1 MLGTYS
7 SGYTSLFKILFELEQ
22 LIDAHKY
29 LNLTLPIVFNQL
41 VQQLQNFK
49 FLDLTYL
56 MPHQIRNKFTSFV
69 PTDLDQFGSPQLI
82 YYEQGVNY
90 FKNMITCFVS
100 LAFMLVFNY
109 IIYAFIKLIP
119 WRLTRLLAQ
128 KINKRKIITIH
139 DSFDQLVFPVF
150 FYSITNFQYFLPH
163 PYLYWIYAF
172 AAISGFL
179 SLTAPFFVVLYVYL
193 NRKKEHKI

>member
-1 MLGTYS
+1 M
-7 SGYTSLFKILFELEQ
+7 
-22 LIDAHKY
+22 
-29 LNLTLPIVFNQL
+29 
-41 VQQLQNFK
+41 
-49 FLDLTYL
+49 
-56 MPHQIRNKFTSFV
+56 

-90 FKNMITCFVS
+90 FKNMITGFIS
-100 LAFMLVFNY
+100 LVVMLTINY
-109 IIYAFIKLIP
+109 LIYTLLRLIP
-119 WRLTRLLAQ
+119 WRLTRLLAK

-150 FYSITNFQYFLPH
+150 FYSITNFEYFLLH

-172 AAISGFL
+172 AAICGFL
-179 SLTAPFFVVLYVYL
+179 SITAPFFVVLYVYM